1 MAVTAF
7 EVVAR
12 EKILTVISQV
22 SMSSVTQTDRD
33 ASYVI
38 NALLLS

>member
-1 MAVTAF
+1 MAMTAF

-12 EKILTVISQV
+12 EKFLTVISQV